1 MNTETTRSAQTNG
14 ETMSTTL
21 DTAAIAALVTERR
34 QTCQQIR
41 EMVVS
46 RLDLPIDPAWITDD
60 QPLIGRGL
68 ELDSLDVLELFV
80 AIEAEFGVALYD
92 SDISVFGSA
101 SNLATHVNPALR
113 AAVDV
118 DVVAAA

>member
-1 MNTETTRSAQTNG
+1 MSTSTFDTATLDTTRA
-14 ETMSTTL
+14 L
-21 DTAAIAALVTERR
+21 DTAAVAALVAERR
-34 QTCQQIR
+34 ATCVRIK

-80 AIEAEFGVALYD
+80 AIEAEFGIALYD
-92 SDISVFGSA
+92 SDISVFGSV

-113 AAVDV
+113 PADADAS
-118 DVVAAA
+118 AAA